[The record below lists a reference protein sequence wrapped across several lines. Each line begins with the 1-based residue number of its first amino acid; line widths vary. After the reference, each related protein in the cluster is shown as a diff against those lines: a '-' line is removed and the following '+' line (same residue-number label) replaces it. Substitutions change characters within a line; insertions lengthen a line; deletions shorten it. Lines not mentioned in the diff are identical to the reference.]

1 MPISNTYSPSAPAA
15 KAGQGSAISNRE
27 DLSNEL
33 AILAPE
39 ETPLLSLASKGK
51 ASSTY
56 TEWTVDSLAAPS
68 TAGIS
73 EGSDVTSFTDKFS
86 ARARLGNYVQLSRRD
101 YKVSNL
107 QQAVTSVGPAQIA
120 QAEAMAMR
128 ELKRDVEASIASNN
142 EMTVEDGAGTPYR
155 MRGLGVWI
163 DDDAQALNPVPAA
176 YRTPAGSVI
185 EAGNTL
191 STVTEANFNSV
202 IGSIFSKN
210 GEMNSLT
217 LVANVAL
224 RQLISGFTRST
235 PTVAG
240 AGGYSYNVNQDAT
253 SKTIT
258 LSVNLY
264 DSDFGVV
271 KIVNGNPSCMPTA
284 VANVGYIINPKYIGY
299 NTLIPMGAT
308 RLENQGGGERG
319 YVDVAGTLVV
329 KHPQAHGKIAAA

>member
-1 MPISNTYSPSAPAA
+1 MPISTSYQPSAPAA
-15 KAGQGSAISNRE
+15 KTGQGSAISNRE

-39 ETPLLSLASKGK
+39 ETPILSLCSKGK

-56 TEWTVDSLAAPS
+56 TEWTVDSLSAPV
-68 TAGIS
+68 TTGVS
-73 EGSDVTSFTDKFS
+73 EGSDVTSFSDKF
-86 ARARLGNYVQLSRRD
+86 ADRARLGNYVQLMRRD
-101 YKVSNL
+101 YLVSNL
-107 QQAVTSVGPAQIA
+107 QQAVTSVGPANVA
-120 QAEAMAMR
+120 QAEAKAMR
-128 ELKRDVEASIASNN
+128 ETKRDIEATIASFN
-142 EMTVEDGAGTPYR
+142 EMSVENGAGTPYG
-155 MRGLGVWI
+155 MRGLGLWI
-163 DDDAQALNPVPAA
+163 DDDAQAVNPVPAA

-185 EAGNTL
+185 ESGNTL
-191 STVTEANFNSV
+191 STISEANFNSV
-202 IGSIFSKN
+202 IGSIFSRN

-224 RQLISGFTRST
+224 RQLISGFTRAT
-235 PTVAG
+235 PVASG
-240 AGGYSYNVNQDAT
+240 FQSPYNINQDST

-271 KIVNGNPSCMPTA
+271 KIVNGNPSCMPTTNT
-284 VANVGYIINPKYIGY
+284 NVGYILNPKYIGF

-319 YVDVAGTLVV
+319 YIDVAGTLVV
-329 KHPQAHGKIAAA
+329 KHPQAHGKIAVS